1 MLLYKEVRNFMVIF
15 WKEAKNIED
24 SEKFINSWEIQLLQ
38 SITNSSY
45 ISSALPEE
53 HRQWDDKQDQ
63 AYKYVDIIEIESNL
77 QIHRY

>member
-15 WKEAKNIED
+15 WKEAKNLED

-38 SITNSSY
+38 SITNSSH

-53 HRQWDDKQDQ
+53 HRQWDDK
-63 AYKYVDIIEIESNL
+63 
-77 QIHRY
+77 